1 MSRHQSRPR
10 AGLMNTT
17 IYSRCSPEDK
27 DFLLDKAQEMDRT
40 LSWIVRDALIQSGY
54 LPTGR

>member
-1 MSRHQSRPR
+1 
-10 AGLMNTT
+10 MNTT
-17 IYSRCSPEDK
+17 IYSRCSPEEK

-40 LSWIVRDALIQSGY
+40 VSWIVRDALIQSGY